1 MTGLAAV
8 ECWVFDLDNTLYAGR
23 HGFFEQVSRRITDY
37 VCALLGEEDRAAARA
52 LQKRYFLEYG
62 TTLAGLMARHRCDP
76 RAFLAYVHDIDYR
89 PIPPDPALDEALA
102 ALPGRKL
109 VFTNGDEA
117 HAGRVMARLGV
128 ARHFEAVFDIEAAGF
143 VPKPQPAAYDLLL
156 RRHAIRPRRAAMV
169 EDIARNLKPAKER
182 GMTTVWIGGDFAMGR
197 GDGGGHVDYRAAELT
212 PWLVGVVGSGRWPVD
227 GG

>member
-1 MTGLAAV
+1 MGLAAV
-8 ECWVFDLDNTLYAGR
+8 ECWVFDLDNTLHAGR

-62 TTLAGLMARHRCDP
+62 TTLAGLMALHRCDP
-76 RAFLAYVHDIDYR
+76 RAFLAYVHDVDYG
-89 PIPPDPALDEALA
+89 PIPPDPALDGALA

-156 RRHAIRPRRAAMV
+156 RRHTIRPRRAAMV

-197 GDGGGHVDYRAAELT
+197 GDGGYVDYRAAELT
-212 PWLVGVVGSGRWPVD
+212 PWLVGVVGSG
-227 GG
+227 